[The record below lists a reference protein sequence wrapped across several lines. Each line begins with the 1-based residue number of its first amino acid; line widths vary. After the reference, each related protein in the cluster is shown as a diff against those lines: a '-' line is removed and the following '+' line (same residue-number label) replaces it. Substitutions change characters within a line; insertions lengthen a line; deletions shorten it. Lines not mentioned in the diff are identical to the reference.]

1 MNNLEKL
8 LESTKEKEQRD
19 SSLDYL
25 NESVIVM
32 YGSEINEYGSLL
44 EAADGNTEKKKNLL
58 KRMIDTIIK
67 WIKSVIRKLAE
78 KLGLFDKIRKENSKL
93 KGKIDDLKNVEK
105 EKKNLEKKLK
115 ESKEKIKKVKT
126 NKDGYKE
133 EVSILDQEIRKL
145 EEKLKSIE
153 NRKLVF
159 RVRLIC
165 LRTTLDTIP
174 ENRTVS
180 IEILSKCLKET
191 EKIGDIYFNAKDQVI
206 KDDKPLYEGKFPDN
220 YIITTLKCVINQN
233 QTSDIKTII
242 DKYDIANK
250 RFKGIASNLGKE
262 LDDTQREVSYI
273 SKEINTIEDPK
284 ELEIEQKYLNF
295 FQRKNNILLK
305 MITFISNYI
314 GSGASPSITVFQYNE
329 EDDDN

>member
-1 MNNLEKL
+1 
-8 LESTKEKEQRD
+8 
-19 SSLDYL
+19 
-25 NESVIVM
+25 
-32 YGSEINEYGSLL
+32 
-44 EAADGNTEKKKNLL
+44 
-58 KRMIDTIIK
+58 MI
-67 WIKSVIRKLAE
+67 R
-78 KLGLFDKIRKENSKL
+78 FQ
-93 KGKIDDLKNVEK
+93 KID
-105 EKKNLEKKLK
+105 
-115 ESKEKIKKVKT
+115 
-126 NKDGYKE
+126 
-133 EVSILDQEIRKL
+133 
-145 EEKLKSIE
+145 
-153 NRKLVF
+153 
-159 RVRLIC
+159 
-165 LRTTLDTIP
+165 
-174 ENRTVS
+174 
-180 IEILSKCLKET
+180 
-191 EKIGDIYFNAKDQVI
+191 AKDQVI